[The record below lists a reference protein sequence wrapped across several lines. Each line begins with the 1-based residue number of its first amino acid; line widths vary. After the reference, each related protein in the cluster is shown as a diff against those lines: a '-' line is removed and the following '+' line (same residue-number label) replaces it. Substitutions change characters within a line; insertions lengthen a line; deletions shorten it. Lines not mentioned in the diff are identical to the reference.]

1 MESLP
6 TSIADAFRDS
16 LGAVQRQI
24 RAGVVSAR
32 TRAADHHW
40 QRWETFCQQHSLDP
54 LLLGLQDPIPAL
66 QVFATHYRSG
76 EIAPSGQAV
85 RSHTVEY
92 ALRAVGQ
99 GFASVGAQDPRKTAT
114 GDIDFRLQQQLRS
127 WSREDGPPARVKSI
141 PIQIIITTLSIAFHA
156 TDPSTDAAKA
166 IADMAVSALYY
177 LLRPGEYT
185 GTATDDAA
193 FRLQD
198 LQIFIGD
205 RFVDPCVAP
214 ISDMEP
220 ATSASLV
227 FTNQKKGVYVEVVYH
242 ATSGALYCCP
252 VRALARR
259 AIRLHEND
267 APPTTLLASYYHN
280 GRRGAIRSA
289 DITDAI
295 RAASRITS
303 DELGI
308 RPEDISVQ
316 SLRAGGAM
324 ALLCAQVDS
333 DLIKLLGRWQSD
345 TMMRYLHVQARPV
358 MRNFAA
364 CMLHGGAYN
373 LVQNPQA
380 QATQNPQ
387 APE

>member
-1 MESLP
+1 MATLP
-6 TSIADAFRDS
+6 TNTADAFHDS
-16 LGAVQRQI
+16 LGAVQRHI
-24 RAGVVSAR
+24 RAGVVSSRA
-32 TRAADHHW
+32 RAADHHW

-66 QVFATHYRSG
+66 QVFATRYRSG
-76 EIAPSGQAV
+76 EIAPGGQAV
-85 RSHTVEY
+85 RSHTVED
-92 ALRAVGQ
+92 ALCAVGQ
-99 GFASVGAQDPRKTAT
+99 GFASVGAQDSRKTAT
-114 GDIDFRLQQQLRS
+114 GDIDFRLQRQLHS
-127 WSREDGPPARVKSI
+127 WSREDDPPARVKPI
-141 PIQIIITTLSIAFHA
+141 PIQIILAILSIVFHA

-166 IADMAVSALYY
+166 IADMAVSAFFY

-198 LQIFIGD
+198 LQFFIGD

-214 ISDMEP
+214 ISDMEA
-220 ATSASLV
+220 ATSALLI
-227 FTNQKKGVYVEVVYH
+227 FTNQKNGVRGEVVNH
-242 ATSGALYCCP
+242 ATSGASHCCP
-252 VRALARR
+252 VRALARQTIHLR
-259 AIRLHEND
+259 END
-267 APPTTLLASYYHN
+267 APPTTPLSSYYHN
-280 GRRGAIRSA
+280 GRRRAIRSV
-289 DITDAI
+289 DITDAL
-295 RAASRITS
+295 RAAARITG
-303 DELGI
+303 DELGN
-308 RPEDISVQ
+308 RPEDISAR
-316 SLRAGGAM
+316 SIRAGGAM

-364 CMLHGGAYN
+364 RMLHGGDYN

-380 QATQNPQ
+380 QAPQNPQ